1 MAHIYRDKN
10 MLPRAKRMRKNMTPQ
25 ESHLWYDYL
34 RDYPIRW
41 YRQRIINSYI
51 VDFYCAHARLVVEI
65 DGGQHYTETGQI
77 NDAARTHILGLYG
90 LEVIRFT
97 NRDVEK
103 HFDSVCLAIDKRVKA
118 RMAQNQPGDAHP

>member
-1 MAHIYRDKN
+1 MAHIYRNKN
-10 MLPRAKRMRKNMTPQ
+10 MLPRARKLRSNMTPQ
-25 ESHLWYDYL
+25 ERHLWYDFL
-34 RDYPIRW
+34 SAHPIRW

-51 VDFYCAHARLVVEI
+51 VDFYCSRARLVVEV
-65 DGGQHYTETGQI
+65 DGSQHYTESGLI

-103 HFDSVCLAIDKRVKA
+103 HFESVCFEINRKIDERLAQFEPDTHL
-118 RMAQNQPGDAHP
+118 D

>member
-51 VDFYCAHARLVVEI
+51 VDFYCAHAHLVVEV
-65 DGGQHYTETGQI
+65 DGSQHYTEVGQI

-97 NRDVEK
+97 NHDIEK
-103 HFDSVCLAIDKRVKA
+103 HFDSVCLAIDKKVQE
-118 RMAQNQPGDAHP
+118 RMEQHKPSVAQP